1 MSPITNIESQY
12 PILLFDGVCNLCNQS
27 VQWVLKHD
35 QKAQFRF
42 VSLQSETSQRLLKQ
56 YNLNSNTLD
65 SVVLIH
71 HNKAYIRSDV
81 PLETARLLGGFWQ
94 LTYIFKLVPS
104 FLRDR
109 VYQFIA
115 ANRYR
120 WFGKEESCWLPA
132 PKWKN
137 RFLEI

>member
-1 MSPITNIESQY
+1 MSNSTTQH

-27 VQWVLKHD
+27 VQWVLKRD
-35 QKAQFRF
+35 YQAQFRF
-42 VSLQSETSQRLLKQ
+42 ASLQSPTGKRLLKQ
-56 YNLNSNTLD
+56 YNLNTDALD

-71 HNKAYIRSDV
+71 QNKAYIKSDV

-94 LTYIFKLVPS
+94 FAHIFKFVPR

-120 WFGKEESCWLPA
+120 WFGKEESCWLPT